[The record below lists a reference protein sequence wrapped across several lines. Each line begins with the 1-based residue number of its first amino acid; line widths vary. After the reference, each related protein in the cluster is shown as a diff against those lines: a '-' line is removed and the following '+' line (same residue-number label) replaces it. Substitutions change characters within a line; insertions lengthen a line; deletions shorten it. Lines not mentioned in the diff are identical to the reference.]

1 MSVQVGDLTFSD
13 WVSLRFEKGWSD
25 TFILRISAQAGIP
38 PFSYFPL
45 LRHFARHT
53 IRIRSSASIW
63 IKVDT
68 PGEWY
73 VCELYRALYEVN
85 IPFAV
90 KQKGETPGYWDFSGR
105 PTLFSSPPR
114 PPSVVEEPME
124 YFSPDELKCLQIL
137 GRMRKGSEEDIANLT
152 GLSLEST
159 KENLAELA
167 AKKLAIYKVSKRI
180 MRGKSRPVQM
190 DQVPLWHTRRKGLS
204 LALQSWGVPTG
215 TQFRSRME
223 DNLQQIGTKHR
234 QIARSWPAWLKAAW
248 PRAEI
253 WAGWSE
259 VRIPGFYVIPDCLA
273 WGKIQGYETLFWLE
287 VGDEHRS
294 RANIINITSKRLTQ
308 AINLCRRTGAR
319 LVYTQLSRKW
329 VREAVKWGC
338 LGLPEDVAIVLG
350 DWRKFGEL
358 PMVEWGIVTG
368 K

>member
-1 MSVQVGDLTFSD
+1 
-13 WVSLRFEKGWSD
+13 
-25 TFILRISAQAGIP
+25 
-38 PFSYFPL
+38 
-45 LRHFARHT
+45 
-53 IRIRSSASIW
+53 
-63 IKVDT
+63 
-68 PGEWY
+68 
-73 VCELYRALYEVN
+73 
-85 IPFAV
+85 
-90 KQKGETPGYWDFSGR
+90 
-105 PTLFSSPPR
+105 
-114 PPSVVEEPME
+114 
-124 YFSPDELKCLQIL
+124 
-137 GRMRKGSEEDIANLT
+137 MRKGSEEDIANLT

-259 VRIPGFYVIPDCLA
+259 VRIPGISVIPDALA

-287 VGDEHRS
+287 VGDEHKKRDKIKKWY
-294 RANIINITSKRLTQ
+294 RKYKINIINEKNREWKDLFYEIGGTDEM
-308 AINLCRRTGAR
+308 
-319 LVYTQLSRKW
+319 LSYNFD
-329 VREAVKWGC
+329 
-338 LGLPEDVAIVLG
+338 LYS
-350 DWRKFGEL
+350 
-358 PMVEWGIVTG
+358 
-368 K
+368 